1 MHTKKRT
8 RLEHKR
14 LNDLV
19 YVLYNRKMADRF
31 QKIREEEKNFDPL
44 ILEDFDWD
52 NEWVDPLANSSHV
65 SNALGDDFN
74 LSWDQVDEAIGAS
87 VHLRGRNF
95 PRRAAGGCVRRDED
109 LEKEETNLA
118 NEDDEDEEYILDD
131 LNVEDEIEGSNS
143 GNDDDDQGVDA
154 HGLNIDEFDD
164 GY

>member
-1 MHTKKRT
+1 
-8 RLEHKR
+8 
-14 LNDLV
+14 
-19 YVLYNRKMADRF
+19 
-31 QKIREEEKNFDPL
+31 
-44 ILEDFDWD
+44 
-52 NEWVDPLANSSHV
+52 
-65 SNALGDDFN
+65 
-74 LSWDQVDEAIGAS
+74 
-87 VHLRGRNF
+87 
-95 PRRAAGGCVRRDED
+95 VRRDED